1 MHIKERECV
10 CVCVWCCPCHWKC
23 WGVQRGYF
31 WISDSVSMAADASQR
46 KALRYQQTLV
56 GPNLLPVFYSPSY
69 ASSPPSNLAIAL
81 PHSSVV
87 APSLHL
93 SLGLKQPLA
102 FAAAADIL
110 HIRHRFLCSSG
121 FLSDFF
127 PRRDAALACAAL
139 VSDSQPFA
147 AFTPPTCTREGAKC
161 KVIPVMFSD

>member
-1 MHIKERECV
+1 M

-56 GPNLLPVFYSPSY
+56 GPTLLPVFYCPSF
-69 ASSPPSNLAIAL
+69 ASSPLSDLAISR
-81 PHSSVV
+81 PRSSVT

-93 SLGLKQPLA
+93 SLGLKQLPQLR
-102 FAAAADIL
+102 L
-110 HIRHRFLCSSG
+110 TSSTSG
-121 FLSDFF
+121 TGSSARSASRASS
-127 PRRDAALACAAL
+127 PRRDVPFACATFRG
-139 VSDSQPFA
+139 DSRPFA

-161 KVIPVMFSD
+161 KVIPVMFSH